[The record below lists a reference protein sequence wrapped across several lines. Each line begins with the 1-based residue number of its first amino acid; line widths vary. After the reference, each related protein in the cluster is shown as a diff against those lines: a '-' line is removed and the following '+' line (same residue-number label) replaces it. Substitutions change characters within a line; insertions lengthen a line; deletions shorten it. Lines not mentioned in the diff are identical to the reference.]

1 MAQKTINLLVQ
12 SSTPA
17 AEPLPVYG
25 GQSCFFVFAS
35 PYQGPAYL
43 SHLTVTRRPAQQ
55 AALAG
60 DVVEGSVNNRSAG
73 TVLTANDATFRAIN
87 DKAKKTTG
95 GYYLRIR
102 YEDAAPGVIDP
113 ILEVA

>member
-1 MAQKTINLLVQ
+1 MAQKTISLLVQ

-17 AEPLPVYG
+17 AEPLPAYG
-25 GQSCFFVFAS
+25 GQSCFFVFAP

-43 SHLTVTRRPAQQ
+43 SHLAVTRRPVQPAPI
-55 AALAG
+55 AG
-60 DVVEGSVNNRSAG
+60 DVVEGSVSNRSAG
-73 TVLTANDATFRAIN
+73 TVLTADDATFRAIN
-87 DKAKKTTG
+87 NKAKQTTG

-102 YEDAAPGVIDP
+102 YEDAPPGVIDP